1 MESSELSEN
10 ELPTIALITEATS
23 TARSPVPCV
32 NCRAEVTGT
41 FCSNCGQRATVKR
54 LTFKEGLND
63 FVARIY
69 GFDGMFPR
77 TLRDL
82 TIRPGKATLKFIERN
97 RVSYYGPVGYFFLTI
112 TLMYLVASLLGIDM
126 LDFMKNSAEASMQ
139 QPPKAGTGQQK
150 FLEDLMKLISE
161 NMKLVSFAIVPIQ
174 AFYSRYLFFRKSNLN
189 FIEHTVLPF
198 YTLGHIYWLSILSLL
213 SYSIFGKFLPAWV
226 QLIVSFGYFGFAY
239 ADLFTYQNKF
249 KAFLKGLGIYII
261 AQITFTIIGI
271 IVGIIVVLLNPEL
284 IEMIRPSNN

>member
-1 MESSELSEN
+1 MESLEPAEN
-10 ELPTIALITEATS
+10 QLPTITPITES
-23 TARSPVPCV
+23 TTLPSLLACV
-32 NCRAEVTGT
+32 NCGEEITST

-54 LTFKEGLND
+54 LTFREGWND

-82 TIRPGKATLKFIERN
+82 TIRPGKASLRFIERN
-97 RVSYYGPVGYFFLTI
+97 RVLYYGPVGYFFLTI
-112 TLMYLVASLLGIDM
+112 TLMYLVSSLLGIDM
-126 LDFMKNSAEASMQ
+126 VDFMKNSAKVSMNE
-139 QPPKAGTGQQK
+139 PPMPGTGQEK
-150 FLEDLMKLISE
+150 FMEELMKVISE

-213 SYSIFGKFLPAWV
+213 SYSIFGEFIPAWM
-226 QLIVSFGYFGFAY
+226 QLIVSFAYFGFAY
-239 ADLFTYQNKF
+239 ADMFTYQNKV

-284 IEMIRPSNN
+284 FEMIRPSNN